1 MGLSLFSRKSYQRWR
16 EKKQRVLKNDFGEQ
30 TQFFDPLKTCESGWE
45 REEEIQESE
54 SGKRKNKENQ
64 ERNRIKREMKE
75 L

>member
-45 REEEIQESE
+45 GEEGIQERE
-54 SGKRKNKENQ
+54 RGMRYNRERRRKE
-64 ERNRIKREMKE
+64 I
-75 L
+75 